1 MPPYVRMTLTA
12 SRRVLQQL
20 SLILAGLFALVWA
33 IVRARVQSITLDEA
47 DTYFWFVAKPGVGI
61 FYPYANNHIL
71 NTLLIWLTTHAFGL
85 STIAVRTPALLG
97 ALLYIL
103 TCYFLC
109 RNITDRFSL
118 QFPVFICLIYNP
130 LISDFMVAAR
140 GYSLADAFLLA
151 AIAIPVSHRVNG
163 APSLDKCCALASL
176 ALGLSF
182 TANFSFAFVDLAVF
196 LAVVTW
202 TVRRRGG
209 ESATRI
215 VGLCALPGLF
225 VALLVAGPLLIHW
238 KREDLFYGARSLA
251 EMTRSLIDGSLYRL
265 SPGPWYKLMHSMAP
279 FLIPALGILCA
290 CQLVVTRMNARARW
304 LAKFAA
310 ALAFVL
316 AFSLLLHWLAFRLDG
331 ILLPMSRTGIFLL
344 PLCTLLAAVIAAMPA
359 TSVLSLWLRRAITAA
374 FVCLACHFLLSLRL
388 TYFKE
393 YEYDADVKDVYI
405 VLEQLKRNYGVTDVA
420 AHGTYLS
427 SLNFYR
433 VASPNDGFPEF
444 TPVMDDNPVSKTIN
458 VLEGTYEKGFIERD
472 GLAVIYQGESTGVVI
487 AVRPG
492 GPIPPLRIDREILL
506 RRRKAAR

>member
-1 MPPYVRMTLTA
+1 M
-12 SRRVLQQL
+12 
-20 SLILAGLFALVWA
+20 IGAGLFALVWA
-33 IVRARVQSITLDEA
+33 IVRARLQSITLDEA

-85 STIAVRTPALLG
+85 STITVRTPALLG

-109 RNITDRFSL
+109 RSITDRFSL

-151 AIAIPVSHRVNG
+151 AIAVPLWHRVYG
-163 APSLDKCCALASL
+163 GPSLDRCCALASL

-182 TANFSFAFVDLAVF
+182 TANFSFAFVDLGVF

-202 TVRRRGG
+202 AIRRRGG
-209 ESATRI
+209 KSAARI
-215 VGLCALPGLF
+215 AGLCALPGLL
-225 VALLVAGPLLIHW
+225 VALLIAGPLLIHW
-238 KREDLFYGARSLA
+238 KREDLFYGAGSLG
-251 EMTRSLIDGSLYRL
+251 EMTHSLIEGSLYQL
-265 SPGPWYKLMHSMAP
+265 SPLFGASLRNIMRVLGPL
-279 FLIPALGILCA
+279 LILALGILCA
-290 CQLVVTRMNARARW
+290 CQFVVTRVDGSFQDVRARW
-304 LAKFAA
+304 LGRFAA
-310 ALAFVL
+310 AIAFIL
-316 AFSLLLHWLAFRLDG
+316 AFSVLMHWLAFRLDG
-331 ILLPMSRTGIFLL
+331 ILLPLSRTGIFLL
-344 PLCTLLAAVIAAMPA
+344 PLCCLLAAVIAAAPA
-359 TSVLSLWLRRAITAA
+359 RSTLSLWLRRGITAA
-374 FVCLACHFLLSLRL
+374 FICLACHFLLCLRL

-393 YEYDADVKDVYI
+393 YEYDADVKDVYA
-405 VLEQLKRNYGVTDVA
+405 VLEQLRQTYGVTDVA

-433 VASPNDGFPEF
+433 LASPKDGFPEF
-444 TPVMDDNPVSKTIN
+444 TPVMDDHPASKTIN

-487 AVRPG
+487 AVRPD

-506 RRRKAAR
+506 RRRRAAR

>member
-1 MPPYVRMTLTA
+1 V
-12 SRRVLQQL
+12 
-20 SLILAGLFALVWA
+20 GLFALVWA
-33 IVRARVQSITLDEA
+33 IVRACVQSITLHEA

-109 RNITDRFSL
+109 RSITDRFSL
-118 QFPVFICLIYNP
+118 QLPVFICLIYNP
-130 LISDFMVAAR
+130 LILDFMVAAR
-140 GYSLADAFLLA
+140 GYSLANAFLLA
-151 AIAIPVSHRVNG
+151 AIAIPVWHRVYG
-163 APSLDKCCALASL
+163 GPSLDRCCALASL

-202 TVRRRGG
+202 AVGRRGE
-209 ESATRI
+209 ESAARI

-225 VALLVAGPLLIHW
+225 VALLIGGPLLMRW
-238 KREDLFYGARSLA
+238 KREDLFYGARSLG

-265 SPGPWYKLMHSMAP
+265 SPLVGGSVRDVIRFLGPL
-279 FLIPALGILCA
+279 LIPALGILSA
-290 CQLVVTRMNARARW
+290 CQLVVTRVDGSFQDVRARW
-304 LAKFAA
+304 LGRFAA
-310 ALAFVL
+310 ALAFIL
-316 AFSLLLHWLAFRLDG
+316 AFSVLMHWLAFRLDG

-344 PLCTLLAAVIAAMPA
+344 PLCSLLAAVIAAVPA
-359 TSVLSLWLRRAITAA
+359 RSLPSQWLRRAITAA

-393 YEYDADVKDVYI
+393 YEYDADVKDVYA
-405 VLEQLKRNYGVTDVA
+405 VLEQLNQKYGVTDVA

-433 VASPNDGFPEF
+433 VASGKDSFPEF

-487 AVRPG
+487 AVRPD